1 VDQETRQLLAW
12 YVNGT
17 LAGADRDQ
25 VEAALQQDPA
35 ASELLAWERSV
46 QDATKS
52 DPLFDIAPDRGLHQ
66 VMQRIRADAKSKP
79 AAVAATRKVQA
90 GWLAGF
96 KERFRWSPALAFA
109 CTLVAVQF
117 VVIAQMWS
125 ARDEESEFAAV
136 RALEARKQ
144 AAADAFIHV
153 AFKPESTEGEVSTL
167 LRTLHAEIVAGPSQL
182 GDYYL
187 LLDKLAVQD
196 ALYALQNNASIESAE
211 IVNALP
217 ARP

>member
-17 LAGADRDQ
+17 LAGADRDR

-35 ASELLAWERSV
+35 ASELLAWERAV
-46 QDATKS
+46 QEATKS

-66 VMQRIRADAKSKP
+66 AMQRIRADAKAQP
-79 AAVAATRKVQA
+79 AAPRKVQA
-90 GWLAGF
+90 GWFAGF
-96 KERFRWSPALAFA
+96 RERFRWSPALAFA

-125 ARDEESEFAAV
+125 AKDEEGEFAAV
-136 RALEARKQ
+136 RAMEARKQ

-196 ALYALQNNASIESAE
+196 ALYALQNNANIESAE